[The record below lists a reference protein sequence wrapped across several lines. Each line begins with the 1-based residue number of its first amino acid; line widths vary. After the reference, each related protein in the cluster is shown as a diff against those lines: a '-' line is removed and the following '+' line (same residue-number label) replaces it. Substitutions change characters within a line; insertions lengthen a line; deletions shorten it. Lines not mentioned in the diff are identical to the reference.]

1 MSSVHTKEVGTV
13 GTLHGIIPIVYTPF
27 DATGA
32 IDEADVRRL
41 VNYLLAAGAHGLAA
55 VGGASECHKLTVDER
70 NQLAGIVI
78 DETRH
83 RVPVIVGVSAATTE
97 VAVTLSRQ
105 AQALGAAAVFATPP
119 TEGPADLAALRRHFG
134 ALAGATD
141 LPLILQDAQITVAP
155 GDIAALAAE
164 LPALRYVKEEAADS
178 GHRITAL
185 RRLVGDRLGILSGG
199 SYLMDDLARGAQG
212 AIPGSVGVADLA
224 SAYNHFT
231 GGDVVAA
238 RVAFN
243 HFLPLSFWRRQF
255 PLLGAKEV
263 LRRQGV
269 FKVAS
274 LREPAGQTLDGQD
287 HQELTALLAA
297 MGPPF

>member
-1 MSSVHTKEVGTV
+1 MV
-13 GTLHGIIPIVYTPF
+13 GTLRGIIPIVYTPF

-55 VGGASECHKLTVDER
+55 VGGASECHKLTTEER
-70 NQLAGIVI
+70 SRLAAVVI
-78 DETRH
+78 DEARQ
-83 RVPVIVGVSAATTE
+83 RVPVIVGVSAATTDA
-97 VAVTLSRQ
+97 AVTLARQ
-105 AQALGAAAVFATPP
+105 AQALGAAAIFATPP
-119 TEGPADLAALRRHFG
+119 TEGLADLSLLRRHFG
-134 ALAGATD
+134 ALAQATD

-155 GDIAALAAE
+155 GDIATLAAE
-164 LPALRYVKEEAADS
+164 LPTLQYVKEEAADS

-185 RRLVGDRLGILSGG
+185 RRLAGDRLGILSGG
-199 SYLMDDLARGAQG
+199 SYLLDDLARGAQG

-224 SAYNHFT
+224 RAYTCFQ
-231 GGDVVAA
+231 GGDEVAA
-238 RVAFN
+238 RASFN

-263 LRRQGV
+263 LRRQGI
-269 FKVAS
+269 FKVAA
-274 LREPAGQTLDGQD
+274 LREPGGQALDEHD
-287 HQELTALLAA
+287 HQELSALLQA